1 MIRTVVVAGLPGSG
15 KTSVIESSCKN
26 LKFTFI
32 GNNAESSEKMSS
44 VAEHVDH
51 YPMKS
56 PCARVRQFEYRVE
69 LNSNGDVNLIISE
82 PPGNCM
88 EISSPMLNPFY
99 VFRKDS
105 YEIGPLI
112 TVIDGNSLL
121 KTGVS
126 RKNTNSLRYRSMI
139 NESDVIVITFSED
152 EKITEMIR
160 DINTDAEILH
170 FPKDT
175 ERIGE
180 LIGGDSHYSRALLI

>member
-1 MIRTVVVAGLPGSG
+1 
-15 KTSVIESSCKN
+15 
-26 LKFTFI
+26 
-32 GNNAESSEKMSS
+32 
-44 VAEHVDH
+44 
-51 YPMKS
+51 
-56 PCARVRQFEYRVE
+56 
-69 LNSNGDVNLIISE
+69 
-82 PPGNCM
+82 M

-126 RKNTNSLRYRSMI
+126 RKDTNGLRYRSMI

-180 LIGGDSHYSRALLI
+180 LIGGDARYSRALLI